1 MPRIYLLYL
10 VVKCFKAYNTSAM
23 YVRTKTFTNKDGS
36 TRTYLY
42 LVEAVRSSGKVRQE
56 IVANLGRIERLQEKG
71 LDSVIEGLARY
82 SKKQWLCSQAK
93 EPALSGSEARSWG
106 PALVFRRLW
115 EMLGLSDTMKKS
127 GASSRITF
135 SADEAAFAMVLH
147 RLEDPGSKRELYRH
161 WLGTVYRPAFDE
173 LQPQHFYRTLDL
185 LAGNKDRIETALF
198 EKARDLFTIDL
209 DLVLWDTTSTY
220 FEGNGPDEIASF
232 GLSKDHRPDRVQVMV
247 GVLMTRD
254 GYPVAHEV
262 FPGNTADVNTFKTV
276 LRSVL
281 KRFSVKRCVIVGDRG
296 MISKSTVR
304 ELEESGLEYIL
315 GLGMRRDKDGDR
327 VLQTRGRY
335 RVVEDNLQVKETSVD
350 GKRYILCYN
359 PNEAKRQ
366 KQTREHVVEQLKRQ
380 IQTGVKSLVKN
391 RQYRR
396 FLLIED
402 KERIGIDEKA
412 VEREG
417 KYDGKW
423 ILKTNTAMPAEE
435 VAMAYKSL
443 WQVERAFREMKSSLD
458 LRPVYHWSESRVRGH
473 IMVCFLA
480 LVLESGL
487 LRALTEG
494 RRKNANTKAA
504 CGEGVV
510 DTEST
515 SMKDLMADLKRLQAM
530 KVNLDGKQYLLRT
543 EFQGKAYEAFK
554 VLGLRPP
561 EKFQVLAE
569 PVKQKAK
576 EANTEL
582 V

>member
-1 MPRIYLLYL
+1 
-10 VVKCFKAYNTSAM
+10 M

-42 LVEAVRSSGKVRQE
+42 LVETVRSSGKVRQE

-82 SKKQWLCSQAK
+82 SKKQWICSQAK
-93 EPALSGSEARSWG
+93 DLALSGSEARSWG

-115 EMLGLSDTMKKS
+115 EMLGLSDTMNKVS
-127 GASSRITF
+127 ASSQITF

-147 RLEDPGSKRELYRH
+147 RLDDPGSKRELYRH
-161 WLGTVYRPAFDE
+161 WLKTVYRPAFDE

-185 LAGNKDRIETALF
+185 LAENKDRIETALF
-198 EKARDLFTIDL
+198 EKARDLFTLDL

-220 FEGNGPDEIASF
+220 FEGNGPEEIGAF

-247 GVLMTRD
+247 GVLMTRG

-262 FPGNTADVNTFKTV
+262 FPGNTADGTTFKTV
-276 LRSVL
+276 LRRVL

-315 GLGMRRDKDGDR
+315 GLRMRKDKDGDR
-327 VLQTRGRY
+327 VLATRGRY
-335 RVVEDNLQVKETSVD
+335 RVVEDNLHVKETSVD
-350 GKRYILCYN
+350 GKRYVLCYN
-359 PNEAKRQ
+359 PVEAKRQ
-366 KQTREHVVEQLKRQ
+366 KQTREHVVEKLKRQ

-396 FLLIED
+396 FLRVED
-402 KERIGIDEKA
+402 TERIGIDEKA
-412 VEREG
+412 VKREA

-443 WQVERAFREMKSSLD
+443 WQVERAFQEMKSSLD

-487 LRALTEG
+487 LRALKKG
-494 RRKNANTKAA
+494 RRETKE
-504 CGEGVV
+504 GENVAGG
-510 DTEST
+510 DESSI

-530 KVNLDGKQYLLRT
+530 KVELEGKQYLLRT

>member
-1 MPRIYLLYL
+1 
-10 VVKCFKAYNTSAM
+10 M

-42 LVEAVRSSGKVRQE
+42 LVETVRSSGKVRQE

-71 LDSVIEGLARY
+71 LDSIIEGLARY
-82 SKKQWLCSQAK
+82 SKKQWICSQVK

-115 EMLGLSDTMKKS
+115 EMLGLSDTMNKVS
-127 GASSRITF
+127 ASSQITF

-147 RLEDPGSKRELYRH
+147 RLDDPGSKRELYRH
-161 WLGTVYRPAFDE
+161 WLKTVYRPAFDE

-185 LAGNKDRIETALF
+185 LAENKERIETALF
-198 EKARDLFTIDL
+198 EKARDLFTLDL

-220 FEGNGPDEIASF
+220 FEGNGPDEIGAF

-281 KRFSVKRCVIVGDRG
+281 KRFSVRRCVIVGDRG

-315 GLGMRRDKDGDR
+315 GLRMRRDKDGDR
-327 VLQTRGRY
+327 VLETRGRY
-335 RVVEDNLQVKETSVD
+335 RVVEENLHVKEASVD

-359 PNEAKRQ
+359 PDEAKRQ
-366 KQTREHVVEQLKRQ
+366 KQTREHVVEKLKRQ

-402 KERIGIDEKA
+402 KERIGIDEEA
-412 VEREG
+412 VKREA

-487 LRALTEG
+487 LRALKKG
-494 RRKNANTKAA
+494 RRETKK
-504 CGEGVV
+504 GENVAGG
-510 DTEST
+510 DESGI

-543 EFQGKAYEAFK
+543 EFQGEAYEAFK

-569 PVKQKAK
+569 PVKQEVK

>member
-1 MPRIYLLYL
+1 
-10 VVKCFKAYNTSAM
+10 M

-71 LDSVIEGLARY
+71 LDSIIEGLARY
-82 SKKQWLCSQAK
+82 SKKQWICSRAK

-106 PALVFRRLW
+106 PALVFRRLC
-115 EMLGLSDTMKKS
+115 EMLGLSEAINDVA
-127 GASSRITF
+127 ASSRITF

-161 WLGTVYRPAFDE
+161 WLKTVYRPAFDE
-173 LQPQHFYRTLDL
+173 LQPQHFYKTLDL

-198 EKARDLFTIDL
+198 EKARDLFTVDL
-209 DLVLWDTTSTY
+209 DLVLWDTTPTC
-220 FEGNGPDEIASF
+220 FEGSGPDEIGAF
-232 GLSKDHRPDRVQVMV
+232 GLSKGHRPDRVQVMV

-262 FPGNTADVNTFKTV
+262 FPGNTADVTTFKTV
-276 LRSVL
+276 LRRVL

-315 GLGMRRDKDGDR
+315 GLRMRKDKDGDR
-327 VLQTRGRY
+327 VLATRGRY
-335 RVVEDNLQVKETSVD
+335 RVVEDNLHVKESSVD
-350 GKRYILCYN
+350 GKRYVLCYN
-359 PNEAKRQ
+359 PDEAKRQ
-366 KQTREHVVEQLKRQ
+366 KQTREHVVEKLKRQ
-380 IQTGVKSLVKN
+380 IRTGVKSLVKN
-391 RQYRR
+391 RQYRK

-402 KERIGIDEKA
+402 TERIGIDEKA
-412 VEREG
+412 VEREA

-458 LRPVYHWSESRVRGH
+458 VRSVYHWSESRVRGH

-487 LRALTEG
+487 LRALNEG
-494 RRKNANTKAA
+494 RRETAEGKNVA
-504 CGEGVV
+504 G
-510 DTEST
+510 
-515 SMKDLMADLKRLQAM
+515 MKDLMADLKRLQAL
-530 KVNLDGKQYLLRT
+530 KVQLDGTQYLLRT

-561 EKFQVLAE
+561 EKFQALAE
-569 PVKQKAK
+569 TEKQEAK
-576 EANTEL
+576 GANSDL

>member
-1 MPRIYLLYL
+1 
-10 VVKCFKAYNTSAM
+10 M

-71 LDSVIEGLARY
+71 LDSIIEGLARY
-82 SKKQWLCSQAK
+82 SKKQWICSRAK
-93 EPALSGSEARSWG
+93 EPALSGSEARSWD

-115 EMLGLSDTMKKS
+115 EMLGLSEAINDVA
-127 GASSRITF
+127 ASSRITF

-161 WLGTVYRPAFDE
+161 WLKTVYRPAFDE
-173 LQPQHFYRTLDL
+173 LQPQHFYKTLDL

-198 EKARDLFTIDL
+198 EKARDLFTVDL

-220 FEGNGPDEIASF
+220 FEGSGPDEIASF

-262 FPGNTADVNTFKTV
+262 FPGNTADVTTFKIV
-276 LRSVL
+276 LRRVL
-281 KRFSVKRCVIVGDRG
+281 KRFSVRRCVVVGDRG

-315 GLGMRRDKDGDR
+315 GLRMRKDKDGDK
-327 VLQTRGRY
+327 VLATPGRY
-335 RVVEDNLQVKETSVD
+335 RVVEDNLHVKETSID
-350 GKRYILCYN
+350 GKRYVLCYN
-359 PNEAKRQ
+359 PDEAKRQ
-366 KQTREHVVEQLKRQ
+366 KQTREHVVEKLKRQ
-380 IQTGVKSLVKN
+380 IRTGVKSLVKN
-391 RQYRR
+391 RQYRK

-402 KERIGIDEKA
+402 TERIGIDERA
-412 VEREG
+412 VEREA

-443 WQVERAFREMKSSLD
+443 WQVERAFREMKSSLEV
-458 LRPVYHWSESRVRGH
+458 RPVYHWSERRVRGH

-487 LRALTEG
+487 LRALNEG
-494 RRKNANTKAA
+494 RRETAGGKNVA
-504 CGEGVV
+504 
-510 DTEST
+510 
-515 SMKDLMADLKRLQAM
+515 SMKDLMADLKRLQAL
-530 KVNLDGKQYLLRT
+530 KVQLDGTQYLLRT

-569 PVKQKAK
+569 TAKQ
-576 EANTEL
+576 EANTDF